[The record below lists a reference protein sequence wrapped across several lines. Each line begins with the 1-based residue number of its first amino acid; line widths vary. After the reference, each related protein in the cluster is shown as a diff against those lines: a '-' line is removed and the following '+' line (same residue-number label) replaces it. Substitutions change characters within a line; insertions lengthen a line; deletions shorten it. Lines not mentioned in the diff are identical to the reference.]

1 MVKKLKQTILATGL
15 AMLIAMPA
23 FASVGVAPTRI
34 EINANKVKNNYVTT
48 AIEVKGDST
57 QPMRFK
63 VYPEFFTINEK
74 GEVVMVEKSND
85 PHDLS
90 KKIRFVPS
98 EFTVPPGKSQKVRV
112 NIANI
117 KTLPDGE
124 SRAILYLEDVNAK
137 ELSVPYSGGSGI
149 GAQLLLK
156 TRVGV
161 PVYVDKG
168 NFKKTA
174 DIEYFKITK
183 EPDGLYTEMKILS
196 TGNSKIRYS
205 GMFQIVQ
212 DKKLICEYPLDGK
225 VVGDNNSYIAKQKI
239 ETAKIKGA
247 GEYTI
252 RLVFSYFDEKGN
264 RKNIKKDAIL
274 NITNQI

>member
-1 MVKKLKQTILATGL
+1 MKRLLGILTLLCL
-15 AMLIAMPA
+15 ALPIH
-23 FASVGVAPTRI
+23 ASVTVSPTRI
-34 EINANKVKNNYVTT
+34 EINANKIKNNYVTT
-48 AIEVKGDST
+48 AVEIKGDT
-57 QPMRFK
+57 TKAVRYRAYPGYFK
-63 VYPEFFTINEK
+63 ISDK
-74 GEVVMVEKSND
+74 GEMIMLESGTD
-85 PHDLS
+85 EHDIS
-90 KKIRFVPS
+90 GKIRFVPS
-98 EFTVPPGKSQKVRV
+98 EFTVPPGKAQKVRV

-124 SRAILYLEDVNAK
+124 SRAILYLEDVNTK

-168 NFKKTA
+168 NFKKNA

-183 EPDGLYTEMKILS
+183 GSDGLYTEMKILS

-212 DKKLICEYPLDGK
+212 GKKLICEYPVDGK
-225 VVGDNNSYIAKQKI
+225 VVGDNNSYVARQKI
-239 ETAKIKGA
+239 ETSKVKEP
-247 GEYTI
+247 GEYTL
-252 RLVFSYFDEKGN
+252 RLVFSYFDEKDN

-274 NITNQI
+274 NIKNEI

>member
-1 MVKKLKQTILATGL
+1 MKKILGL
-15 AMLIAMPA
+15 LIALFIGIPA
-23 FASVGVAPTRI
+23 FASITVSPTRI
-34 EINANKVKNNYVTT
+34 EINANKIKNNYVTT
-48 AIEVKGDST
+48 AVEIKGDET
-57 QPMRFK
+57 KAIRYRAYPGYFK
-63 VYPEFFTINEK
+63 ISDK
-74 GEVVMVEKSND
+74 GEMIMIDNSNGD
-85 PHDLS
+85 VHDIS
-90 KKIRFVPS
+90 GKIRFVPS
-98 EFTVPPGKSQKVRV
+98 EFTVLPGKSQKVRV

-264 RKNIKKDAIL
+264 RKNIKKDAVL